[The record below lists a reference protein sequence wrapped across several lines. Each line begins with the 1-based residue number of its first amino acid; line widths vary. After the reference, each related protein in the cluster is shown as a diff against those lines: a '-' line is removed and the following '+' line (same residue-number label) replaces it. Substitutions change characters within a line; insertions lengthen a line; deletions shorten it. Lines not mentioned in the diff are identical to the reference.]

1 MMTGLV
7 EVVGELLDSVELS
20 RVGDRASLDEVAL
33 FRYRCYRH
41 SDMVDWRRDQRL
53 IDEGEE
59 TQNAFVFAMHLRGI
73 LVGTFRIHFVE
84 TQQDFSQARD
94 EYPDVIQPLLA
105 KGETYLEPTRLAIE
119 PAIRAEYPQMKL
131 IFMATFAALAGLL
144 KPRYVFFVVRR
155 EHVPFYSR
163 GFGFQQVKAPQAY
176 HGIKQ
181 PLALMGGDY
190 LAGIDAATKALPY
203 LEIAARLQGFI
214 KRDFA
219 DLPAIGRLR
228 EADLQVA

>member
-1 MMTGLV
+1 MTGLV
-7 EVVGELLDSVELS
+7 DVVTELLDRVELS
-20 RVGDRASLDEVAL
+20 RVGDVASLSEVAL

-41 SDMVDWRRDQRL
+41 SDMVDWRRDQKL

-59 TQNAFVFAMHLRGI
+59 TPNAFLFAMHLNGI

-84 TQQDFSQARD
+84 STEDFSQAFD
-94 EYPDVIQPLLA
+94 EYPDVIGPLLA
-105 KGETYLEPTRLAIE
+105 NGESYLEPTRLAIE

-131 IFMATFAALAGLL
+131 IFMATFAALAGIL
-144 KPRYVFFVVRR
+144 KPRHVFFVVRR
-155 EHVPFYSR
+155 EHVPFYTR

-190 LAGIDAATKALPY
+190 LAGIEAATKALPY
-203 LEIAARLQGFI
+203 LEIASRLQTFI

-219 DLPAIGRLR
+219 DLPAISRLL
-228 EADLQVA
+228 EADLKVA